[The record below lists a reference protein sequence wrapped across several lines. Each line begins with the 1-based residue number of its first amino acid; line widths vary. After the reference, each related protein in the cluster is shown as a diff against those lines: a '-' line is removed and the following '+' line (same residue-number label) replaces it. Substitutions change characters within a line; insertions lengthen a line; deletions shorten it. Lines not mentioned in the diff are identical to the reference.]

1 MINKIYVVIASA
13 NKGQDWIICKALYG
27 GILGAEF
34 QKQARDML
42 EKLYQDIKKHGK
54 RIPRK
59 YFKIVEYSDNAE
71 LLKQIE
77 RLQKEN
83 ATLKSNLGECEV
95 NYSAAL
101 HYAREDNKKLQAE
114 NADLKEKWDNQRC
127 IYSYDGEAMEYCVNA
142 PCEQERTIAKVR
154 EENTTLLVQ
163 TEQTKKA
170 LELACH
176 DIARCYHPNGDWASL
191 KNEYYREYIAKAK
204 KGQ

>member
-1 MINKIYVVIASA
+1 MIDKIYVVIASA
-13 NKGQDWIICKALYG
+13 NKGQDWILCKALYG

-42 EKLYQDIKKHGK
+42 EELYQDIKKHGK

-77 RLQKEN
+77 RLQEEN

-114 NADLKEKWDNQRC
+114 NTALRERLDKEEVEKGKLKPYVEQDNNGYYRVYCAEYMLEYIIDRICRTQEAAEARLKELQE
-127 IYSYDGEAMEYCVNA
+127 GEH
-142 PCEQERTIAKVR
+142 I
-154 EENTTLLVQ
+154 
-163 TEQTKKA
+163 
-170 LELACH
+170 
-176 DIARCYHPNGDWASL
+176 
-191 KNEYYREYIAKAK
+191 
-204 KGQ
+204 

>member
-77 RLQKEN
+77 RFQKEN

-101 HYAREDNKKLQAE
+101 HYTREDNKKLQAE
-114 NADLKEKWDNQRC
+114 N
-127 IYSYDGEAMEYCVNA
+127 
-142 PCEQERTIAKVR
+142 
-154 EENTTLLVQ
+154 TTLHIHE
-163 TEQTKKA
+163 EQTKKA
-170 LELACH
+170 LELACY

-204 KGQ
+204 KGE